1 MRRLFI
7 FAVALSASMASMAE
21 PSKQEILKL
30 SMKLMGETM
39 INARNDF
46 EGTVAEFKADND
58 PKTLELVYL
67 KKPDPRANSVSED
80 GEVVFFYE
88 ASDQV
93 QSDLTN
99 KAFDVRAKL
108 RLTGG

>member
-1 MRRLFI
+1 MRRLLI
-7 FAVALSASMASMAE
+7 FAVALSASMTSLAE

-30 SMKLMGETM
+30 SLKLMGETQ

-46 EGTVAEFKADND
+46 EGTIAEFHADKD

-67 KKPDPRANSVSED
+67 KKPEPGANSVSED

-99 KAFDVRAKL
+99 KAFDIRAKR